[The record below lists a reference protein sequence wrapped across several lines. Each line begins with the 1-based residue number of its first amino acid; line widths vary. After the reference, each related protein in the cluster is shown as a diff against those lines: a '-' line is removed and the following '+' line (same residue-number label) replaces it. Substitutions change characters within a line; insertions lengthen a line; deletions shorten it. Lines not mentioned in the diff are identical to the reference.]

1 MKMGIR
7 LTKEDFIRRSM
18 RGDVFAYGTSK
29 FYYDKTKYN
38 PFIMDY
44 NEMGDTWR
52 MFDGY
57 TEFTLLTRKERIYR
71 YKTEDVGI
79 TQITPSYMS
88 DEYADKW
95 KYSQKGFIK
104 LKDDYIDVDL

>member
-1 MKMGIR
+1 MTVR

-18 RGDVFAYGTSK
+18 RGEVFAYETNK
-29 FYYDKTKYN
+29 FHYDKTKYN
-38 PFIMDY
+38 PFRMDD
-44 NEMGDTWR
+44 NEMGDIWR
-52 MFDGY
+52 MVNGY
-57 TEFTLLTRKERIYR
+57 TEFILLPKKERRYR

-104 LKDDYIDVDL
+104 LEEDYIDVDL